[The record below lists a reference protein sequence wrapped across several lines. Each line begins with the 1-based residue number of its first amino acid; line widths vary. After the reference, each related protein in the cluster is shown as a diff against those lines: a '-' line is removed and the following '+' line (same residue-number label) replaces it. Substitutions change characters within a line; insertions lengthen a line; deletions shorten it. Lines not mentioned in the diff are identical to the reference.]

1 MKSFSLRRVA
11 QYARYHYTVT
21 RFNYLRLIVAIVAC
35 PALFGIMQHN
45 IFTST
50 SILVAIYLF
59 AGISVAVA
67 CTHSMRGRGTKI
79 MDGTLPVSPAER
91 YVFSLFNLAVV
102 YPFGFAVISALTLA
116 IVAIFNEFPLT
127 FGDCYMQLI
136 NEAILF
142 WPVYVLVQIVCS
154 SSLLINMLARRSL
167 ILAYVIAFAC
177 NLALIC
183 LLAWKGVECNFH
195 VNGTECSVEFG
206 DGALEVTLW
215 AAQSIYIAIPIVL
228 YALGY
233 VALRKRQVKW

>member
-91 YVFSLFNLAVV
+91 YVFSIFNLAVV

-127 FGDCYMQLI
+127 FSDCYMQLI
-136 NEAILF
+136 NEAILL

-177 NLALIC
+177 NLALTC
-183 LLAWKGVECNFH
+183 LLAWTGVECNFY
-195 VNGTECSVEFG
+195 VNGIERSVEFG

-215 AAQSIYIAIPIVL
+215 AAQSIYIALPIVL